1 MKTPQ
6 RSAAIAS
13 ALAAEADGLPKDF
26 AAQVAARVEA
36 TGVTRASRWN
46 EVALVTAFVAM
57 IAGCLAGWLGLAGE
71 ESGSLEWLEPLLSA
85 VRSQPWLGIG
95 VGGLAVV
102 QLLTFGRRISR

>member
-6 RSAAIAS
+6 RSVAIAS

-26 AAQVAARVEA
+26 AAQVAARVETPGA
-36 TGVTRASRWN
+36 TRASRWN

-57 IAGCLAGWLGLAGE
+57 IAVCLAGWLGLAAPERG
-71 ESGSLEWLEPLLSA
+71 GLEWLEPLLSA